1 MQFKS
6 MLFNGQLHIQTMEYN
21 SSVKRK
27 EILTH
32 ATKMW
37 MNLEDIIV
45 SEMSQSQK
53 DKYFMVLFIWDT

>member
-6 MLFNGQLHIQTMEYN
+6 MLFNGQLHIHTMEYN

-53 DKYFMVLFIWDT
+53 DKYFMVLFI